1 MYFFVPYNI
10 SDIQKGIQAG
20 HAALEYVE
28 NYGNTSIYHSFITN
42 SKTWIVL
49 NGGTTRDFKDGIDGF
64 GDMNDIRSQLS
75 SNNIAHA
82 SFREPDLNYALTA
95 ICFLA
100 DERVW
105 DFENYPDYD
114 GDVYEKSWVMRM
126 GAMPALQIEPEKIYK
141 DWVEFIGG
149 DKNVFLR
156 SLIRD
161 KRLA

>member
-1 MYFFVPYNI
+1 MKYRMYFFVPYNI

-42 SKTWIVL
+42 DKTWIVL

-64 GDMNDIRSQLS
+64 GDMNAIRSQLS
-75 SNNIAHA
+75 SNNITHA

-105 DFENYPDYD
+105 DFENYPEWQT
-114 GDVYEKSWVMRM
+114 VPIMNSKTYE
-126 GAMPALQIEPEKIYK
+126 E
-141 DWVEFIGG
+141 WVESIGG
-149 DKNVFLR
+149 EKNLFLR
-156 SLIRD
+156 NFLAD